1 MKRNSS
7 ELSRL
12 KSLIESD
19 RLSVSGS
26 FNELV
31 ETDINKLLLDYFDLT
46 QKVKLKIE
54 KDGNAY
60 KVIIDCKANRIKA
73 FGVLPK

>member
-1 MKRNSS
+1 MKKNSS
-7 ELSRL
+7 ELMRL

-31 ETDINKLLLDYFDLT
+31 ESDLNKLLSDYFDLT
-46 QKVKLKIE
+46 SKAKLKIE
-54 KDGNAY
+54 KDGNGY
-60 KVIIDCKANRIKA
+60 RVSIDCKAIRIKA